1 MNILL
6 KKMLI
11 LKRAFGVFSTGD
23 GFDVEAYQL
32 KWANQKKSSSG
43 WIIAEKSQENQ
54 TKTIDNNQSN
64 VRISTA
70 WK

>member
-43 WIIAEKSQENQ
+43 
-54 TKTIDNNQSN
+54 
-64 VRISTA
+64 
-70 WK
+70 